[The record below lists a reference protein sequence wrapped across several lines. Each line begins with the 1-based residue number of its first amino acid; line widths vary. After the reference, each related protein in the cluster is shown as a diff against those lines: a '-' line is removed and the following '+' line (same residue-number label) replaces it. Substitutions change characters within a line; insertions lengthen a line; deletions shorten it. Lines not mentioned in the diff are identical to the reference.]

1 MPGLLSY
8 LPYLDYELKIL
19 ALPVPGPP
27 VKKRRRD
34 EINAAVVVED
44 VKEVSLIINFKGGQ

>member
-44 VKEVSLIINFKGGQ
+44 VKEVSPIINFKGGQ